1 MYPAAASCAAIH
13 CPPTL
18 VAVSSQSAL
27 SSLNYSSSRRREQ
40 QRIFSTCERM
50 GCPRV
55 LRWHQQ
61 LLRDMAMVWYAC
73 RPPNERSQG
82 RQSTGRTKYMAR
94 DSYFVARRGCC
105 GGRGWRR
112 AGATKRVVGICMC
125 WGQAAGGM
133 QAGDAPLPPPA
144 ESVAVPSVVILIS
157 YTYRYSCITCTDM
170 QHTCTRP
177 DTDTDTACM
186 TLSSHSRAP
195 PRRPRV
201 QAHAVRTAHRPQ
213 ASSYYSD

>member
-1 MYPAAASCAAIH
+1 MVCVS
-13 CPPTL
+13 PT
-18 VAVSSQSAL
+18 
-27 SSLNYSSSRRREQ
+27 
-40 QRIFSTCERM
+40 QRAQ
-50 GCPRV
+50 PRPTV
-55 LRWHQQ
+55 
-61 LLRDMAMVWYAC
+61 D
-73 RPPNERSQG
+73 RSNKI
-82 RQSTGRTKYMAR
+82 RMAR

-105 GGRGWRR
+105 GRRGWRR

-144 ESVAVPSVVILIS
+144 ESVAVPSVAILIS
-157 YTYRYSCITCTDM
+157 YTHTGTASCITCTDM
-170 QHTCTRP
+170 HTCTRP
-177 DTDTDTACM
+177 DTDTDTDTACM